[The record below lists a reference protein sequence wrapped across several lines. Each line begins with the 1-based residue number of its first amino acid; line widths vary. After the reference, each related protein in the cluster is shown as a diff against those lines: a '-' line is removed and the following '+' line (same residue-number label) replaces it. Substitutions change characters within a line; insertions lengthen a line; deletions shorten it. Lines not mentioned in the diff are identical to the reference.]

1 MIFVYWRYTD
11 FSHTMLAE
19 RGELY
24 GTKFTAIAA
33 DHF

>member
-19 RGELY
+19 RSEVY
-24 GTKFTAIAA
+24 GAEFTAIAA
-33 DHF
+33 GHF

>member
-1 MIFVYWRYTD
+1 MIFAYWRYTD
-11 FSHTMLAE
+11 FSYTMSAE

-33 DHF
+33 GHF

>member
-1 MIFVYWRYTD
+1 MIFAYWRYTN
-11 FSHTMLAE
+11 FFRTMTAE